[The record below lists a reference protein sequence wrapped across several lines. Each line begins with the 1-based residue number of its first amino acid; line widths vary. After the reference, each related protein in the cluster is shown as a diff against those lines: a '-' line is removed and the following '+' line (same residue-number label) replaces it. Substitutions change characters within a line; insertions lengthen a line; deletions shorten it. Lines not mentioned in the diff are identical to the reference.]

1 MTPTPHGSC
10 SGKTEPRPRSAESG
24 QGVDK
29 KGFVPLSEMHKVIT
43 VCRDR
48 PDDLRWS
55 CQARRQRPCH
65 NPIGP
70 RPAAC
75 RRNRNC

>member
-10 SGKTEPRPRSAESG
+10 IGKTEPRPRSAESG

-29 KGFVPLSEMHKVIT
+29 KGFVPLSETHKVIT

-48 PDDLRWS
+48 PDD
-55 CQARRQRPCH
+55 RR
-65 NPIGP
+65 
-70 RPAAC
+70 
-75 RRNRNC
+75 